1 MEGASARLSPDS
13 FGATRPSIDPFTSAS
28 WNLSISTAASSSSM
42 LCECV
47 GGTSTLGCLLMDL
60 TSGHQMVLPYA
71 LDWTRSAAA
80 APSRGAPVA

>member
-1 MEGASARLSPDS
+1 
-13 FGATRPSIDPFTSAS
+13 
-28 WNLSISTAASSSSM
+28 M

-47 GGTSTLGCLLMDL
+47 GGTSTLGCLLMEL